1 MSHSSKRLRLHFDAV
16 IFDMDGVVTNTAK
29 LHARAWKQ
37 LFDDYLQRRSA
48 QSQQG
53 FVPFDIKSDYLT
65 YVDGKPRYEGVRSF
79 IAARG
84 IDLPYGGPSDGAGT
98 DTICGLGNAKDE
110 LFEQLLH
117 QYGPEVFA
125 TTVSLIE
132 QLKGRGIK
140 VGIVTSSK
148 HCQDVLQ
155 MAGLDELFAARVD
168 GISAESLG
176 LRGKPDPD
184 IFLKAAELLG
194 VTADRTVVVEDAV
207 SGVQAGRRGHFALVL
222 GVDRGHN
229 RSALA
234 ANGADLVVSDLGEV
248 TLEQIENWFATALP
262 SALAHRSEIARR
274 LHGRRAAVFLDYDG
288 TLTPIVARPE
298 LALMTPDMRET
309 VHGLAR
315 CCTTAIVSGRALNDV
330 AKLVELTELYYAGN
344 HGFEISGPHHTDI
357 CYEPGKQFLSA
368 VGDVSR
374 RIEAG
379 IDGIDGAFVEN
390 KGYSLS
396 VHYRLAARE
405 QVPQVEQVVDE
416 VLTSF
421 PTLAKRHGK
430 EVFEVRPKI
439 DWDKGKAVL
448 WLLEALQLNGP
459 AVLPIYVG
467 DDVTDEDAFAALKD
481 RGIGVLVTDSPRA
494 SSADYSLRDT
504 GEVKQFLDML
514 ATLTCASQS

>member
-1 MSHSSKRLRLHFDAV
+1 MSHSPKHPHLHFDAV

-48 QSQQG
+48 GSQQP

-79 IAARG
+79 ITARG
-84 IDLPYGGPSDGAGT
+84 IDLPYGDPSDGEGT

-110 LFEQLLH
+110 IFEHLLH
-117 QYGPEVFA
+117 QNGPEVFE
-125 TTVSLIE
+125 TTVALIR
-132 QLKGRGIK
+132 QLKSCGIR

-155 MAGLDELFAARVD
+155 MAGLEELFAARVD
-168 GISAESLG
+168 GVSADTLG

-194 VTADRTVVVEDAV
+194 VTASRSVVVEDAV
-207 SGVQAGRRGHFALVL
+207 SGVQAGQRGGFALVV

-234 ANGADLVVSDLGEV
+234 ANGADLVVDDLGEI
-248 TLEQIENWFATALP
+248 TLEQIESWFAAGLP
-262 SALAHRSEIARR
+262 SALAHRDEVAQR
-274 LHGRRAAVFLDYDG
+274 LQGRKAAVFLDYDG
-288 TLTPIVARPE
+288 TLTAIVARPE
-298 LALMTPDMRET
+298 LAVLAPDMREA
-309 VHGLAR
+309 VRALAR
-315 CCTTAIVSGRALNDV
+315 CCPTAIVSGRALADV
-330 AKLVELTELYYAGN
+330 AKLVGLTELYYAGN

-357 CYEPGKQFLSA
+357 SYAPGKQFQSA
-368 VGDVSR
+368 VNDISR
-374 RIEAG
+374 HIESG
-379 IDGIDGAFVEN
+379 IDAIDGAFVEN
-390 KGYSLS
+390 KVYSLS

-405 QVPQVEQVVDE
+405 DVPKVERVVDQA
-416 VLTSF
+416 LASF
-421 PTLAKRHGK
+421 PNLAKRHGK
-430 EVFEVRPKI
+430 EVFEIRPKI

-459 AVLPIYVG
+459 EVLPIYVG
-467 DDVTDEDAFAALKD
+467 DDVTDEDAFAALKG
-481 RGIGVLVTDSPRA
+481 RGIGVLVSDVPRP
-494 SSADYSLRDT
+494 SSADYSLHDVA
-504 GEVKQFLDML
+504 EVGQFLHML
-514 ATLTCASQS
+514 ATLTCASRS

>member
-1 MSHSSKRLRLHFDAV
+1 MSHSPRRPRLHFDAV

-37 LFDDYLQRRSA
+37 LFDDYLRRRSA
-48 QSQQG
+48 ESQQA

-79 IAARG
+79 IAARS
-84 IDLPYGGPSDGAGT
+84 IDLPYGDPSDGAGS

-110 LFEQLLH
+110 IFEQLLH
-117 QYGPEVFA
+117 QHGPEVFE
-125 TTVSLIE
+125 TTVALIE
-132 QLKGRGIK
+132 QLKAHGVKI
-140 VGIVTSSK
+140 GIVTSSK

-168 GISAESLG
+168 GVSAESLG

-207 SGVQAGRRGHFALVL
+207 SGIQAGRRGHFALVL

-229 RSALA
+229 RNALT
-234 ANGADLVVSDLGEV
+234 ANGADLVVNDLSEI
-248 TLEQIENWFATALP
+248 TLEQIEAWFASALP
-262 SALAHRSEIARR
+262 SALTHGAEIARR

-288 TLTPIVARPE
+288 TLTPIAPRPD
-298 LALMTPDMRET
+298 LALMAPDMREA
-309 VHGLAR
+309 VRALAR
-315 CCTTAIVSGRALNDV
+315 CCTTAIVSGRALDDV
-330 AKLVELTELYYAGN
+330 ARLVDLPELYYAGN

-357 CYEPGKQFLSA
+357 RYEPGKRFLSA
-368 VGDVSR
+368 VDDVSR

-390 KGYSLS
+390 KAYSLS

-405 QVPQVEQVVDE
+405 QVPEVEHVVDE
-416 VLTSF
+416 VLAGF

-430 EVFEVRPKI
+430 EVFEIRPRI

-448 WLLEALQLNGP
+448 WLLEALQLDGP
-459 AVLPIYVG
+459 VVLPIYVG

-481 RGIGVLVTDSPRA
+481 RGIGVLVSDVPRP
-494 SSADYSLRDT
+494 SLADYSLHDV
-504 GEVKQFLDML
+504 GEVGQFLRML
-514 ATLTCASQS
+514 ATLTCTS

>member
-1 MSHSSKRLRLHFDAV
+1 MSHSSKHPRLHFDAV

-48 QSQQG
+48 ESQQA

-84 IDLPYGGPSDGAGT
+84 IDLPDGDPSDGAGT

-110 LFEQLLH
+110 IFERLLH
-117 QYGPEVFA
+117 QYGPEVFD
-125 TTVSLIE
+125 TTVALIGR
-132 QLKGRGIK
+132 LKGRGVK

-155 MAGLDELFAARVD
+155 MAGLDGLFAARVD
-168 GISAESLG
+168 GVSAESLG

-184 IFLKAAELLG
+184 IFLKAGELLG

-229 RSALA
+229 RSALT
-234 ANGADLVVSDLGEV
+234 ANGADIVVSDLGEV
-248 TLEQIENWFATALP
+248 TLEQIENWFAAALP
-262 SALAHRSEIARR
+262 SALARRAEIARR
-274 LHGRRAAVFLDYDG
+274 LHGRQAAVFLDYDG
-288 TLTPIVARPE
+288 TLTPIAPRPD
-298 LALMTPDMRET
+298 LALMTPAMREA
-309 VHGLAR
+309 VRALAH
-315 CCTTAIVSGRALNDV
+315 CCTMAIVSGRALTDV
-330 AKLVELTELYYAGN
+330 AKLVDLAELYYAGN
-344 HGFEISGPHHTDI
+344 HGFEITGPDHTDI
-357 CYEPGKQFLSA
+357 CYEPGKRFLSA
-368 VGDVSR
+368 VNDVSR

-379 IDGIDGAFVEN
+379 IDGIEGAFVEN
-390 KGYSLS
+390 KAYSLS

-405 QVPQVEQVVDE
+405 HVPKVERVVDE
-416 VLTSF
+416 VLASF
-421 PTLAKRHGK
+421 PALAKRHGK
-430 EVFEVRPKI
+430 EVFEIRPRI

-467 DDVTDEDAFAALKD
+467 DDVTDEDAFAALKG
-481 RGIGVLVTDSPRA
+481 RGIGVLVADAPRP
-494 SSADYSLRDT
+494 SSADYSLRDV
-504 GEVKQFLDML
+504 GEVKQFLEML
-514 ATLTCASQS
+514 ATLTCARRS